1 MRALCVVLAALLLP
15 ATALAGAGK
24 VSYLE
29 GTATRTPKD
38 GAAAPLALESQVED
52 GDAVETAAGS
62 RVEVALADGSLVR
75 LNESSKIV
83 VDSAAQAPDLGWR
96 IKLTLALGQVWA
108 KVTRKVGAD
117 AGFEVHTER
126 VVAGVRG
133 TEFLVSAAE
142 DHQIEVYE
150 GEVDVG
156 LRGVGGVEPAHHR
169 VRPGHALRVD
179 RKGRTEGPRQFKAE
193 HSFRGWVKNHE
204 ARLERERDKDR
215 SRTDRRMDAKERRE
229 HRRDRLRERREER
242 KERHWR

>member
-1 MRALCVVLAALLLP
+1 MRALCVALAALLLP
-15 ATALAGAGK
+15 ATALAGSGK

-38 GAAAPLALESQVED
+38 GAAAPLLLESQVND
-52 GDAVETAAGS
+52 GDLVETAVGS
-62 RVEVALADGSLVR
+62 RVEVSLADGSLVR
-75 LNESSKIV
+75 LNESSRIV
-83 VDSAAQAPDLGWR
+83 IDTVAQAPDLGWR

-150 GEVDVG
+150 GAVDVG
-156 LRGVGGVEPAHHR
+156 VRGEGAEPVHHR
-169 VRPGHALRVD
+169 VQPGHALRVD
-179 RKGRTEGPRQFKAE
+179 ARGRTEGPRQFKSE
-193 HSFRGWVKNHE
+193 HPFRGWVKNHE
-204 ARLERERDKDR
+204 VRMERERP
-215 SRTDRRMDAKERRE
+215 RTDRRLDTKERRE
-229 HRRDRLRERREER
+229 QRRDRLRDRREER